1 MNKALKYGLIALA
14 ALAVLTAL
22 GAHIAT
28 RMVETRIVRLLGDQ
42 GSAESIHVGLSTIVL
57 QNVRV
62 GAPPEWPVK
71 DTLRAARIELTPDW
85 RALLSHRISIRRA
98 VATDYYLSI
107 LREKGGRLRI
117 VPTLHERAEARAQA
131 GSRDKDA
138 AGSPEAEKRKY
149 ETVVGMLIL
158 DGGKVDFFD
167 STVAAKPFRVPLE
180 NVHAEI
186 GPLHAPATN
195 DRTSIDGRGQVIGK
209 NRRGATTMRGWIAL
223 KSKDTDVRNV
233 LTGVDVAAVSPYLR
247 GSGTSAALTGGSMD
261 LNMHTRVKNR
271 RLDANGR
278 ITLRDLDF
286 GSSGNELLSLPRK
299 AVLAALEDRNGAVTF
314 DFTLQGDIQDPK
326 FSLND
331 SLSMRLAGG
340 FAQAI
345 GVSVEGVAGGVG
357 EAVKGLGGA
366 LNQLFGE

>member
-1 MNKALKYGLIALA
+1 MNKALKYALIVLAALA
-14 ALAVLTAL
+14 ALTAV
-22 GAHIAT
+22 GAHVAT
-28 RMVETRIVRLLGDQ
+28 RMVEARIVRLLGDQ
-42 GSAESIHVGLSTIVL
+42 GSAETIHVGLSTIVL
-57 QNVRV
+57 ENVRV

-85 RALLSHRISIRRA
+85 RALLSHRIAIRRA
-98 VATDYYLSI
+98 VATDYYLSV

-117 VPTLHERAEARAQA
+117 VPTLHERAEARARA
-131 GSRDKDA
+131 GAREEASAKP
-138 AGSPEAEKRKY
+138 PEAEKRKY
-149 ETVVGMLIL
+149 ETIVDMLVL
-158 DGGKVDFFD
+158 NGGKVDFFD
-167 STVAAKPFRVPLE
+167 GTVAAKPFRVPLD

-186 GPLHAPATN
+186 GPLHAPTTN
-195 DRTSIDGRGQVIGK
+195 ERTTIDARGQVVGK
-209 NRRGATTMRGWIAL
+209 NRRGTTTMRGWIAL

-233 LTGVDVAAVSPYLR
+233 LTGVDVAALAPYLR
-247 GSGTSAALTGGSMD
+247 GSGSSAALTGGSMD

-271 RLDANGR
+271 QLDANGR

-286 GSSGNELLSLPRK
+286 DNGGNELLSLPRK
-299 AVLAALEDRNGAVTF
+299 AVMAALEDRHGAVTF
-314 DFTLQGDIQDPK
+314 DFTLEGDIQDPK

-340 FAQAI
+340 FAKAI